1 LSAKSDE
8 AVTMGWVWRD
18 DKEDEFDSLAGSV
31 SSGDQ
36 CSVRKVVKSQ
46 CRTEEVEPGKFIRKC
61 EKTEQ
66 VLRDCVGKYVSIFIY
81 LYFVWFPRK
90 CF

>member
-1 LSAKSDE
+1 
-8 AVTMGWVWRD
+8 MGWVWRD

-61 EKTEQ
+61 ENRFSGIASASTF
-66 VLRDCVGKYVSIFIY
+66 LSLYIY
-81 LYFVWFPRK
+81 TSFGFRENVFE
-90 CF
+90 